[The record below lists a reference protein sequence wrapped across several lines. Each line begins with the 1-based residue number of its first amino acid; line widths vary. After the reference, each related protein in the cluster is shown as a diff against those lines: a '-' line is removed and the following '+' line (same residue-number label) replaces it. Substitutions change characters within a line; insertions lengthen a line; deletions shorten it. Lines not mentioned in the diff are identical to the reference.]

1 MLYPFFLNSC
11 TFRCN
16 FLPTARPRDY
26 KDAYDYHFEQNRQ
39 QAQQWVDRLK
49 REYYDDGNA
58 VGTTK
63 LFDAVK
69 ASHPAPG
76 SHPTKRF
83 VREWLRRQAGHQLT
97 TRPSR
102 KRGSDIQAVITSRP
116 NELIQV
122 DYMYMYRHITGELIT
137 EDEDMDEE

>member
-1 MLYPFFLNSC
+1 MPYDAS
-11 TFRCN
+11 RHG
-16 FLPTARPRDY
+16 AY
-26 KDAYDYHFEQNRQ
+26 KDAYDFHFEQNRN

-69 ASHPAPG
+69 ALHPAPG

-102 KRGSDIQAVITSRP
+102 KRGSDIHCCQMLSPRSTRAARTARQISSCFVLLENTK
-116 NELIQV
+116 
-122 DYMYMYRHITGELIT
+122 
-137 EDEDMDEE
+137 